1 MRFLYLANIRL
12 PTEKAHGLQIMQMC
26 EAFASAG
33 ADLTLIV
40 PRRVNAPEMSRI
52 RDAWAYYG
60 VSRNFA
66 VRYLPCLDLFRVL
79 RRNERIA
86 FAIQTLTYLLA
97 LIGLLLFSRADIYYS
112 RDGLTLLL
120 LSLFKPRRTLVYEAH
135 QLSKS
140 RGGRFVQS
148 WCVQRV
154 ALVVAVTGQLGSD
167 LRLRDAQQ
175 VLIAHDGIRLERF
188 ADVPDQAT
196 ARARLNLPAEA
207 FIVGYVGQLH
217 TMSMSKGIDTLIEAI
232 AKCADTPIFLALVGG
247 PPAMAE
253 MLRQHWIALGLPT
266 ERFLFLGRVEP
277 SAVPLYLSAF
287 DVCAMPF
294 PWTAHFAY
302 YASPL
307 KLFEYMAS
315 GRAIV
320 SSDLPAVAEVVRNG
334 ETALLYPPGDVAAL
348 AAALRRLYADP
359 ALRERIGTAAKQEA
373 AQYSWQVRAE
383 RILEAVKA

>member
-1 MRFLYLANIRL
+1 MKFFYLANIRL

-26 EAFASAG
+26 EAFANAG

-40 PRRVNAPEMSRI
+40 PRRANTPEMDRI
-52 RDAWAYYG
+52 RDVWAYYG
-60 VSRNFA
+60 VSRNFD

-79 RRNERIA
+79 RNSERIA
-86 FAIQTLTYLLA
+86 FAIQTLTYLLV
-97 LIGLLLFSRADIYYS
+97 LIGLLLFSRAEAYYS

-120 LSLFKPRRTLVYEAH
+120 LSLFKPRRSLVYEAH

-140 RGGRFVQS
+140 RAGRFVQS
-148 WCVQRV
+148 QCVQRV
-154 ALVVAVTGQLGSD
+154 RLVVAVTGQLGND
-167 LRLRDAQQ
+167 LRARGAWQ

-196 ARARLNLPAEA
+196 ARARLNLPADA
-207 FIVGYVGQLH
+207 FMVGYVGQLH
-217 TMSMSKGIDTLIEAI
+217 TMSMSKGIDSVIEAI
-232 AKCADTPIFLALVGG
+232 ANIPDAPIFLVLVGG

-253 MLRQHWIALGLPT
+253 TLRQHWIALGLAG
-266 ERFLFLGRVEP
+266 ERFLFMGRVEP

-294 PWTAHFAY
+294 PWTEHFAY

-348 AAALRRLYADP
+348 AATLRRLYDDP
-359 ALRERIGTAAKQEA
+359 ALREWIGTAAKQEV
-373 AQYSWQVRAE
+373 AQYSWQARAG

>member
-1 MRFLYLANIRL
+1 VKFFYLANIRL

-26 EAFASAG
+26 EAFANAG

-40 PRRVNAPEMSRI
+40 PRRANTPEMDRI
-52 RDAWAYYG
+52 RDVWAYYG
-60 VSRNFA
+60 VSRNFD

-79 RRNERIA
+79 RNSERIA
-86 FAIQTLTYLLA
+86 FAIQTLTYLLV
-97 LIGLLLFSRADIYYS
+97 LIGLLLFSRAEAYYS

-120 LSLFKPRRTLVYEAH
+120 LSLFKPRRSLVYEAH

-140 RGGRFVQS
+140 RAGRFVQS
-148 WCVQRV
+148 QCVQRV
-154 ALVVAVTGQLGSD
+154 RLVVAVTGQLGNN
-167 LRLRDAQQ
+167 LRARGAWQ

-196 ARARLNLPAEA
+196 ARARLNLPADA
-207 FIVGYVGQLH
+207 FMVGYVGQLH
-217 TMSMSKGIDTLIEAI
+217 TMSMSKGIDTVIEAI
-232 AKCADTPIFLALVGG
+232 ANIPDAPIFLVLVGG

-253 MLRQHWIALGLPT
+253 TLRQHWIALGLAG
-266 ERFLFLGRVEP
+266 ERFLFMGRVEP

-294 PWTAHFAY
+294 PWTEHFAY

-348 AAALRRLYADP
+348 AAALRRLYDDP
-359 ALRERIGTAAKQEA
+359 ALRERIGTAAKQEV
-373 AQYSWQVRAE
+373 AQYSWQARAG